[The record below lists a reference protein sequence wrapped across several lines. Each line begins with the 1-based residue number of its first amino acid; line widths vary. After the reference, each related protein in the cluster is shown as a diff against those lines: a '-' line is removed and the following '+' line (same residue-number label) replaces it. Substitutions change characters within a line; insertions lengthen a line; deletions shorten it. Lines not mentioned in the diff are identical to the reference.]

1 MRLPQDASRFESL
14 TGGAKNIILAAAV
27 LFGGL
32 WTGYTFWSLKT
43 LELAHLEY
51 QSKSE
56 RRPSLE
62 VSLATDIIEAEIDNY
77 SDTKLKP
84 KRQVFIQVTS
94 TVKNN
99 GNYPALVDVSR
110 DSLVVSRLNSGS
122 SGGAI
127 QTGSRSFNVLGAREP
142 LKAFFL
148 SPGNKTDFQY
158 MVDVQYSGLHIIE
171 FRVPQDPRV
180 LELLQRPA
188 SASVAASSPTY
199 LSTSRYVHVPATF
212 LLKKP

>member
-1 MRLPQDASRFESL
+1 MRLPQDANRFESL
-14 TGGAKNIILAAAV
+14 TGGIKNIVLAAAV

-32 WTGYTFWSLKT
+32 WTAYTFWSLKS
-43 LELAHLEY
+43 LEIAQLDY

-62 VSLATDIIEAEIDNY
+62 VSLATETIEAEVDNY
-77 SDTKLKP
+77 SDPKLRP

-99 GNYPALVDVSR
+99 GNYPALVDVSS

-122 SGGAI
+122 SGGEI
-127 QTGSRSFNVLGAREP
+127 QTGSRPFNVLGAKGP

-171 FRVPQDPRV
+171 FRMPQDPRI
-180 LELLQRPA
+180 LEILPKTT
-188 SASVAASSPTY
+188 SDVSIASSPTY
-199 LSTSRYVHVPATF
+199 LRTSKYVHVPAAF